1 MEKDNAIKP
10 FMKDCPI
17 VLLSEREYE
26 NSLMK
31 FGSFLYLI
39 NNKNINPTFIFI
51 NLVKEEKLQKIFMEI
66 TGTNTLTEILQKL
79 LTFYPNLIKSK
90 MVKEQCIKI
99 VKNKQRNKQRAK
111 NANRPTK
118 KYLQHSLGS
127 ESFTSK

>member
-10 FMKDCPI
+10 FMKDCPV

-26 NSLMK
+26 KSLMK

-66 TGTNTLTEILQKL
+66 TGANTLTEILQKL

-118 KYLQHSLGS
+118 NYLQHASS
-127 ESFTSK
+127 SKSFTSK